1 MANPKSD
8 RWSMVVI
15 ILTVALFGLALFI
28 KGFTHALVLEAAVLL
43 VSIKLILMAQRNA
56 KTEENLEARLIRI
69 EELLLAGNHAGSHS
83 NEP

>member
-15 ILTVALFGLALFI
+15 ILTVALFVLALFI

-43 VSIKLILMAQRNA
+43 VSIKLILMAQKNA

-69 EELLLAGNHAGSHS
+69 EELLLAGNHARS